1 MLTAVPL
8 APERVEDVI
17 DVMTDAFLDYPL
29 MPWVVGREGHPAVRI
44 RHLIS
49 FFIKRRVLKGG
60 PMFGVL
66 DSDRLVAAAAL
77 TLPVEPAPP
86 PGITALEI
94 EVWREL
100 GEGPRER
107 YQAYA
112 DATAKFFIGLGPHH
126 HLNMIGVRPSHKG
139 QGLARPLLETVQ
151 RLSDADPNSSGVSLT
166 TELERNVTLY
176 QHFGYSVI
184 AQNDVAGAKFC
195 TWGLFRRKS
204 AT

>member
-1 MLTAVPL
+1 MLTAAPL

-29 MPWVVGREGHPAVRI
+29 MPWVVGPAGEGATRI
-44 RHLIS
+44 RRLIA
-49 FFIKRRVLKGG
+49 FFIKRRALKGG
-60 PMFGVL
+60 PMFGVF
-66 DSDRLVAAAAL
+66 DGECLVAAAAL
-77 TLPVEPAPP
+77 TMPIEPAPP

-100 GEGPRER
+100 GEGPRQR

-112 DATAKFFIGLGPHH
+112 EATAKFFMGLGPHH
-126 HLNMIGVRPSHKG
+126 HLNMIGVRSSHKG
-139 QGLARPLLETVQ
+139 QGLARPLLEAVQ
-151 RLSDADPNSSGVSLT
+151 RLSETDPASSGVSLT
-166 TELERNVTLY
+166 TELERNLTLY

-184 AQNDVAGAKFC
+184 AQNEVAGAPFC

-204 AT
+204 VL

>member
-8 APERVEDVI
+8 APDRVEDVI

-29 MPWVVGREGHPAVRI
+29 MPWVVGPEGHGATRVR
-44 RHLIS
+44 RLIA
-49 FFIKRRVLKGG
+49 FFIKRRVVKGG
-60 PMFGVL
+60 PLFGVF
-66 DSDRLVAAAAL
+66 DGDRLVAAAAL

-94 EVWREL
+94 DVWREL
-100 GEGPRER
+100 GEGPRQR

-112 DATAKFFIGLGPHH
+112 DATGKFFIGLGPHH

-139 QGLARPLLETVQ
+139 KGLARPLLEAVQ
-151 RLSDADPNSSGVSLT
+151 RLSDTDPMSRGVSLT
-166 TELERNVTLY
+166 TELERNLTLY

-184 AQNDVAGAKFC
+184 AQNAIAGAHFP
-195 TWGLFRRKS
+195 TWGLFRTK
-204 AT
+204 

>member
-1 MLTAVPL
+1 MLTPVPL
-8 APERVEDVI
+8 AAERVEDVI

-29 MPWVVGREGHPAVRI
+29 MPWVVGQGGEEATRVR
-44 RHLIS
+44 RLVA
-49 FFIKRRVLKGG
+49 FFIKRRVVKGG
-60 PMFGVL
+60 PLFGVF
-66 DSDRLVAAAAL
+66 DRDRLAAAAAL

-94 EVWREL
+94 DVWREL
-100 GEGPRER
+100 GEEPRQR

-139 QGLARPLLETVQ
+139 QGLARPLLETIQ
-151 RLSDADPNSSGVSLT
+151 QLSDAEPNSSGVSLT
-166 TELERNVTLY
+166 TELERNLTLY

-184 AQNDVAGAKFC
+184 AQNDVAGAQFR
-195 TWGLFRRKS
+195 TWGLFRRK
-204 AT
+204 AAP